1 MNGKQLLRTAALVL
15 LALLSAGMT
24 VLSAKPIDQQE
35 YSLRL
40 SFTNAPLKQVLDE
53 FTGQTGVSFSYKTS
67 MESIN
72 MASVNVDFENAPLET
87 LLEEVFAGSGITWKV
102 LDQVVALF
110 APAPS
115 EAEPDE
121 GQDNDDGRRM
131 LSGHVDD
138 ASGSPL
144 IGVTVMVEGT
154 LNGTQTDPDGNWS
167 LAVEDAGDASL
178 VFSCIGYRTVTMP
191 VGINDVINIVMQED
205 AELLEEVVVVGYGT
219 QRKANITGSVT
230 SIDFGSIA
238 EGRPIV
244 NTSAALAGLAPGM
257 SVMQTTGQPGAEKT
271 NIRIRGVGS
280 FTVND
285 NTDASAPLVLVD
297 GIEWSMDNV
306 NPNDIESISILK
318 DAASTAIYGTRA
330 ANGVILIT
338 TKSGSEEKPR
348 ISYSYKGIVQMP
360 YNNLEWVSDYATYM
374 ELFNEAC
381 DNAGSSR
388 RFSQASIDTWRAAS
402 ADPYG
407 LNEYGVPNYAAYP
420 NTDWFNEI
428 FQNGYSQEHNLS
440 ISGGSK
446 TVRYLISA
454 GYLDNK
460 GVMNRFNLDS
470 SSKKANFRANLE
482 ADVLKWF
489 TIGTKI
495 YGQFQSDG
503 IANIKNGFNY
513 LYQTTPGVYP
523 GSENAWGRPASNEE
537 SPQAN
542 NIFAQ
547 MAGSDGTKHT
557 WRINGTLFAKIRP
570 YKGVSIEGTFNYAP
584 TFGLNHTYSRE
595 NGFWDYITDTRYS
608 SSDLSRAMV
617 TDKTYRNYRMSTE
630 LLARYDGTFGNHT
643 VGVIAGYSASEYR
656 TWAYQVR
663 KQGATDWT
671 LNEGG
676 TYSTL
681 YDASYTTRTGWGL
694 RSYFGR
700 INYAFKDRYLFEANF
715 RADGSSRFGTNTR
728 YGFFP
733 SFSAGWKIH
742 EEPFMS
748 GTRSWLSNLKLRA
761 SWGQTGNNLG
771 IGNFAWQATYNT
783 GNVVIDG
790 SNATSLF
797 IKSMSNI
804 NLQWETT
811 ATTDIGIDAGFFN
824 DRLTAE
830 FDYYFKNTTDI
841 LFTPST
847 YLTMGNF
854 TQVPSNLGSMW
865 NQGIE
870 IALNWKDTIGK
881 DFYYFA
887 GVNFSFNKNKVTAF
901 KGKLSRGYD
910 ENGNYY
916 TNFSDVSENWSS
928 PGKLIEGHEIGE
940 HYIYQRYRGTGVGY
954 TGGQVD
960 VNAGPVDGI
969 IRTETDMQWVRAMIE
984 SGYSFNGVTTV
995 SKDQLWYGDFIFAD
1009 ANGDGNYGNSYDMDF
1024 NGKSS
1029 TPAYN
1034 LGINLGFSWK
1044 GIDFSMLWTGAFDY
1058 YIFWNTNYYNATNA
1072 TWGYALSQRV
1082 ADDHYFYDPD
1092 NPSDSRTNIWGTYPR
1107 MYSGDD
1113 RNREQSDFYEYKGD
1127 YMKLKNVQIGYTL
1140 PEKITRKFFVKQ
1152 LRFYVSGENL
1162 LTITSFPGMDPELG
1176 GTIGYP
1182 LMRQVSIGAQ
1192 VTF

>member
-1 MNGKQLLRTAALVL
+1 MKTDNLFFLKAVFLSVAVSAACLLPVL
-15 LALLSAGMT
+15 AM
-24 VLSAKPIDQQE
+24 PIAQQE
-35 YSLRL
+35 YNLKMY
-40 SFTNAPLKQVLDE
+40 FTDAPLGQVLDE
-53 FTGQTGVSFSYKTS
+53 FTNQTGVTFSYETS
-67 MESIN
+67 MESIVIGK
-72 MASVNVDFENAPLET
+72 VNVNAEKASLDT
-87 LLEEVFAGSGITWKV
+87 LLEQVLSGTGITWKI
-102 LDQVVALF
+102 LDQVVALS
-110 APAPS
+110 APARDQEERNAVP
-115 EAEPDE
+115 
-121 GQDNDDGRRM
+121 GQGPRI
-131 LSGHVDD
+131 LSGHISDV
-138 ASGSPL
+138 GGEPL
-144 IGVTVMVEGT
+144 IGVTVMLEGT
-154 LNGTQTDPDGNWS
+154 LNGTQTDLDGNWR
-167 LAVEDAGDASL
+167 LEVRDAENSTL
-178 VFSCIGYRTVTMP
+178 VFSCLGYQTVTMP
-191 VGINDVINIVMQED
+191 VGISDVIDLTMRED

-230 SIDFGSIA
+230 SIEFGTIA

-257 SVMQTTGQPGAEKT
+257 SVMQTTGQPGEEKT
-271 NIRIRGVGS
+271 SIRIRGVGS

-297 GIEWSMDNV
+297 GIEWDMDDV

-330 ANGVILIT
+330 ANGVILVT
-338 TKSGSEEKPR
+338 TKSGSEERPR
-348 ISYSYKGIVQMP
+348 VSYSYKGIFQMP
-360 YNNLEWVSDYATYM
+360 YNDLDWVQDYATYM
-374 ELFNEAC
+374 ELFNEGC
-381 DNAGSSR
+381 DNAGTSR
-388 RFSQASIDTWRAAS
+388 RFSQTNIDTWKAAA

-407 LNEYGVPNYAAYP
+407 LNEYGVPNYVAYP
-420 NTDWFNEI
+420 NTNWFDEI

-454 GYLDNK
+454 GYLDNE

-503 IANIKNGFNY
+503 TANIKNGFGY
-513 LYQTTPGVYP
+513 LYQTTPGIYP
-523 GSENAWGRPASNEE
+523 GSENAWGRPANNEE
-537 SPQAN
+537 SPNAN
-542 NIFAQ
+542 NIFGQ

-557 WRINGTLFAKIRP
+557 WRINGTLYAKIRP

-595 NGFWDYITDTRYS
+595 NGYWDYITDTRYS
-608 SSDLSRAMV
+608 SSDLSKAMV
-617 TDKTYRNYRMSTE
+617 TDRTYRDYRMS
-630 LLARYDGTFGNHT
+630 
-643 VGVIAGYSASEYR
+643 
-656 TWAYQVR
+656 YQVR

-681 YDASYTTRTGWGL
+681 YDSSYTSRTGWGL
-694 RSYFGR
+694 RSYFAR
-700 INYAFKDRYLFEANF
+700 VNYAYKDRYLFEANF
-715 RADGSSRFGTNTR
+715 RADGSSRFGSNTR

-742 EEPFMS
+742 EEPFMAD
-748 GTRSWLSNLKLRA
+748 TRTWLSHLKLRA

-783 GNVVIDG
+783 GQVVVDG
-790 SNATSLF
+790 VNATSLF
-797 IKSMSNI
+797 IKTMSNI
-804 NLQWETT
+804 NLKWETT
-811 ATTDIGIDAGFFN
+811 TTTDIGIDAGFFN
-824 DRLTAE
+824 DRLSAE
-830 FDYYFKNTTDI
+830 VDYYHKNTTDI

-870 IALNWKDTIGK
+870 IALNWKDTIGD
-881 DFYYFA
+881 DFYYYA
-887 GVNFSFNKNKVTAF
+887 GVNFSFNRNRVTAF
-901 KGKLSRGYD
+901 KGQLSRGYD
-910 ENGNYY
+910 GQGNYY
-916 TNFSDVSENWSS
+916 TNLSDVSENWSS

-940 HYIYQRYRGTGVGY
+940 HYIYQRYGGTGVGY

-995 SKDQLWYGDFIFAD
+995 SKDQLWYGDFIYAD
-1009 ANGDGNYGNSYDMDF
+1009 TNGDGNYGNSYDMDF

-1058 YIFWNTNYYNATNA
+1058 YIFWNSNYYNATNV

-1082 ADDHYFYDPD
+1082 ADDHYFYDPE
-1092 NPSDSRTNIWGTYPR
+1092 NPSDPRTNIWGTYPR
-1107 MYSGDD
+1107 LYAGDD

-1140 PEKITRKFFVKQ
+1140 PENITRKFFVKQ

-1182 LMRQVSIGAQ
+1182 LMRQVSVGAQ

>member
-1 MNGKQLLRTAALVL
+1 MKAVFLFLSIIVAGSSMDAAETI
-15 LALLSAGMT
+15 SER
-24 VLSAKPIDQQE
+24 E
-35 YSLRL
+35 YSLDI
-40 SFTNAPLKQVLDE
+40 SFTDTPLGQVLDE
-53 FTGQTGVSFSYKTS
+53 FTRQTGVSFSYETS
-67 MESIN
+67 VGAIRL
-72 MASVNVDFENAPLET
+72 ASVSVSESNASLET
-87 LLEEVFAGSGITWKV
+87 LLGKVLSGTGITWKI
-102 LDQVVALF
+102 LDQVVALS
-110 APAPS
+110 APAVQDKS
-115 EAEPDE
+115 EQNVKDSGP
-121 GQDNDDGRRM
+121 RT
-131 LSGHVDD
+131 LSGNVRDNTG
-138 ASGSPL
+138 AL
-144 IGVTVMVEGT
+144 LAGVTVMLEGT
-154 LNGTQTDPDGNWS
+154 LNGTQTDLDGNWELS
-167 LAVEDAGDASL
+167 VRDAETSSL
-178 VFSCIGYRTVTMP
+178 VFSCLGFRTVTVP
-191 VGINDVINIVMQED
+191 IGSDDVINVVMYED

-219 QRKANITGSVT
+219 QKKANITGSVT
-230 SIDFGSIA
+230 SIDFSSLA

-257 SVMQTTGQPGAEKT
+257 TVMQTSGQPGAETT

-280 FTVND
+280 FSSG
-285 NTDASAPLVLVD
+285 ASSPLVLVD
-297 GIEWSMDNV
+297 GVEWDMDNV
-306 NPNDIESISILK
+306 NPNDIESISVLK

-338 TKSGSEEKPR
+338 TKGGSEANPR
-348 ISYSYKGIVQMP
+348 VSYSYKGIFQMP
-360 YNNLEWVSDYATYM
+360 YNDLDWVQDYATYM

-381 DNAGSSR
+381 ENAGTSH
-388 RFSQASIDTWRAAS
+388 RFSQTNIDAWKEAA

-407 LNEYGVPNYAAYP
+407 LNEYGVPNYVAYP
-420 NTDWFNEI
+420 NTNWFDEI

-454 GYLDNK
+454 GYLDNE

-503 IANIKNGFNY
+503 TANISNGFNY

-523 GSENAWGRPASNEE
+523 GSENAWGRPANNEE
-537 SPQAN
+537 SPNAN
-542 NIFAQ
+542 NIFGQ

-557 WRINGTLFAKIRP
+557 WRINGSLYAKIRP

-595 NGFWDYITDTRYS
+595 NGYWDYITDTRYS
-608 SSDLSRAMV
+608 SSELSKAMV
-617 TDKTYRNYRMSTE
+617 TDRTYRDYRMSTD
-630 LLARYDGTFGNHT
+630 LLARYDGTFGDHT
-643 VGVIAGYSASEYR
+643 IGAILGYSASEYR
-656 TWAYQVR
+656 SWAYQVR

-671 LNEGG
+671 LNEGS

-681 YDASYTTRTGWGL
+681 YDASYTTKSGWGL
-694 RSYFGR
+694 RSYFAR
-700 INYAFKDRYLFEANF
+700 INYSYKDRYLFEANV

-728 YGFFP
+728 YGIFP

-742 EEPFMS
+742 EEPFMAD
-748 GTRSWLSNLKLRA
+748 TKNWLSHLKLRA

-783 GNVVIDG
+783 GNVVVDG
-790 SNATSLF
+790 SNTTSLF
-797 IKSMSNI
+797 IKSMSNV
-804 NLQWETT
+804 NLKWETT
-811 ATTDIGIDAGFFN
+811 TTTDIGVDAGFFD

-830 FDYYFKNTTDI
+830 VDYYYKNTTDI

-870 IALNWKDTIGK
+870 IALNWKDTVGD

-887 GVNFSFNKNKVTAF
+887 GVNFSFNKNRVTSF
-901 KGKLSRGYD
+901 KGQLQRGYD

-916 TNFSDVSENWSS
+916 TNLSDVSENWSS

-969 IRTETDMQWVRAMIE
+969 IRTETDMQWVRAMLE
-984 SGYSFNGVTTV
+984 SGYSFNGVRTV

-1009 ANGDGNYGNSYDMDF
+1009 TNGDGNYGNSYDMDF

-1029 TPAYN
+1029 TPSYN
-1034 LGINLGFSWK
+1034 LGINIGFSWK
-1044 GIDFSMLWTGAFDY
+1044 GIDFSMLWSGAFDY
-1058 YIFWNTNYYNATNA
+1058 YILWNTNYYNATNA
-1072 TWGYALSQRV
+1072 TWGYAMSQRV
-1082 ADDHYFYDPD
+1082 ADDHYFYDPE
-1092 NPSDSRTNIWGTYPR
+1092 NPSDPRTNINGTYPR
-1107 MYSGDD
+1107 LYAGAD
-1113 RNREQSDFYEYKGD
+1113 RNRQQSDFYEYKAD
-1127 YMKLKNVQIGYTL
+1127 YMKLKNVQLGYTL
-1140 PEKITRKFFVKQ
+1140 PEKITKKFFVKQ

-1182 LMRQVSIGAQ
+1182 LMRQVSVGAQ